1 MKMFAITAPG
11 LEDVCAAELKELIGV
26 EPQVDVGKVF
36 FNGSVEAI
44 YTVNFSSRLINRL
57 FIQVLREKGV
67 SKLEDVYRLMKSV
80 DYEDLIPPDKTFAI
94 KSERVGKHDFT
105 SLDVSRVAGQAVI
118 DSYIESKGLKL
129 RVNLDEPDVEI
140 WVFLRYDE
148 LIVGINTTGEG
159 LHKRRYRVYSHPAAL
174 KTTIAAGMLRIGEY
188 KGQPLLDPLCG
199 GGTIPVE
206 AAHLARRIPIVV
218 FRRDYLFRNLKLYD
232 PALETNIAEKL
243 IQTSRRDIYEIYC
256 MDISSK
262 HLRGALENARSAL
275 VDDTIKFL
283 LGDATRK
290 ESYKGIN
297 ASLVVTN
304 PPYGIRSH
312 RIEKIGE
319 FYESFAKVL
328 ADVFPGARLVLI
340 TASVKQFEQAAEKV
354 GLEIEHQRTVMHG
367 GLTTR
372 IYKVKL

>member
-1 MKMFAITAPG
+1 MKMFAITVPG

-36 FNGSVEAI
+36 FNDSVEAI

-57 FIQVLREKGV
+57 FIQVLREQGV

-174 KTTIAAGMLRIGEY
+174 KTTIAVGMLRIGEY

-304 PPYGIRSH
+304 PPYGIRFH

-340 TASVKQFEQAAEKV
+340 TASVKQFEQATEKV
-354 GLEIEHQRTVMHG
+354 GLEIEHQRIVMHG

>member
-1 MKMFAITAPG
+1 
-11 LEDVCAAELKELIGV
+11 
-26 EPQVDVGKVF
+26 
-36 FNGSVEAI
+36 
-44 YTVNFSSRLINRL
+44 
-57 FIQVLREKGV
+57 EKGV

-174 KTTIAAGMLRIGEY
+174 KTTIAVGMLRIGEY

-206 AAHLARRIPIVV
+206 AAHLARRVPIVV

-232 PALETNIAEKL
+232 PALEANIAEKL

-312 RIEKIGE
+312 RIEKIDE

-340 TASVKQFEQAAEKV
+340 TASVKRFEQSTEKV

>member
-1 MKMFAITAPG
+1 
-11 LEDVCAAELKELIGV
+11 AAELKELIGV

-36 FNGSVEAI
+36 FNDSLEAI

-232 PALETNIAEKL
+232 PALEANIAEKL

-312 RIEKIGE
+312 RIEKIDE

-340 TASVKQFEQAAEKV
+340 TASVKQFEQATEKV